1 MAIVLSGTTND
12 ILVNGV
18 SVATDAEVSS
28 AVANGVAPKANI
40 TYVDSQVT
48 TAVPAGTIITV
59 AKNTAPTG
67 YLKANGA
74 LLSRTTY
81 SDLFAQIGTTFG
93 VGDGS
98 TTFALPDLRG
108 LFPRGWDDGRG
119 IDVGRVFGSKQ
130 EDIFKAHYHLQGD
143 AHQNPVGRFG
153 ATPDIGASVNA
164 QSSNATDAYNTSTV
178 GGTETRPKN
187 IALLYC
193 IKY

>member
-28 AVANGVAPKANI
+28 AVANLVATKANI

-59 AKNTAPTG
+59 AKNTAPSG

-93 VGDGS
+93 AGDGS

-108 LFPRGWDDGRG
+108 YFPRGWDDGRG
-119 IDVGRVFGSKQ
+119 IDTGRVFGSNQ
-130 EDIFKAHYHLQGD
+130 ADEFKSHYHTET
-143 AHQNPVGRFG
+143 ASSFSG
-153 ATPDIGASVNA
+153 AGSGGPAFSAVN
-164 QSSNATDAYNTSTV
+164 SSPTVNTSSV

>member
-18 SVATDAEVSS
+18 SVATDTDVSS
-28 AVANGVAPKANI
+28 AVAPKANI
-40 TYVDSQVT
+40 AYVDSQVT

-59 AKNTAPTG
+59 AKNTAPNG

-93 VGDGS
+93 GGDGS

-108 LFPRGWDDGRG
+108 YFPRGWDDGRG
-119 IDVGRVFGSKQ
+119 IDTGRVFGSLQ
-130 EDIFKAHYHLQGD
+130 ADDFKSHGHGVNGFTIGNGNSSY
-143 AHQNPVGRFG
+143 
-153 ATPDIGASVNA
+153 GASNY
-164 QSSNATDAYNTSTV
+164 SNGWNGVAGAGAAAN

>member
-1 MAIVLSGTTND
+1 MSIVISGSTND
-12 ILVNGV
+12 ITVNGV
-18 SVATDAEVSS
+18 SVATDADVSS
-28 AVANGVAPKANI
+28 AVAGKANI

-59 AKNTAPTG
+59 AKNTAPSG
-67 YLKANGA
+67 YLKANVA

-93 VGDGS
+93 AGDGS

-108 LFPRGWDDGRG
+108 YFPRGWDDGRG
-119 IDVGRVFGSKQ
+119 IDTSRVFGSTQ
-130 EDIFKAHYHLQGD
+130 EDDFKSHIHTNGAHNTGYMADSG
-143 AHQNPVGRFG
+143 
-153 ATPDIGASVNA
+153 
-164 QSSNATDAYNTSTV
+164 SSLGSYMVAANTNAT

>member
-18 SVATDAEVSS
+18 SVATDTEVSS
-28 AVANGVAPKANI
+28 AVA
-40 TYVDSQVT
+40 S
-48 TAVPAGTIITV
+48 AVPAGTIITV
-59 AKNTAPTG
+59 AKNTAPSG

-81 SDLFAQIGTTFG
+81 AALFAQIGTTFG

-108 LFPRGWDDGRG
+108 YFPRGWDDGRG
-119 IDVGRVFGSKQ
+119 IDTGRVFGSTQ
-130 EDIFKAHYHLQGD
+130 EDDFKSHIHG
-143 AHQNPVGRFG
+143 NG
-153 ATPDIGASVNA
+153 
-164 QSSNATDAYNTSTV
+164 AYNTGYMADSGASLGGYCV
-178 GGTETRPKN
+178 GANTTATGGPETRPKN